1 MFNPINDTIELLRRT
16 YIPLIGRVV
25 SLYNE
30 YNGTSYYVESTTNG
44 EQFVGR
50 ADLSEESFEEILAS
64 MGFER
69 NPLSSLK
76 RLASTN
82 ELEEGSFRWTPE
94 EPTNLNTDYQLHCVI
109 YDGSAVPDANTGETY
124 IYAHWELRWDKRPID
139 HYNGVGIDFT
149 TGKNMMQEMLDEAGV
164 EYDNSPPPNISE

>member
-50 ADLSEESFEEILAS
+50 ADLSEEAFEEI
-64 MGFER
+64 
-69 NPLSSLK
+69 
-76 RLASTN
+76 
-82 ELEEGSFRWTPE
+82 PE

-109 YDGSAVPDANTGETY
+109 YDGSAVPDADTGETY
-124 IYAHWELRWDKRPID
+124 VYAHWELRWDKRPID

>member
-1 MFNPINDTIELLRRT
+1 MFNPINDTIELFRRK
-16 YIPLIGRVV
+16 YIPLIGTFV

-30 YNGTSYYVESTTNG
+30 YNGTEYYVESTTNG

-50 ADLSEESFEEILAS
+50 VDMSEEAFERVLAS

-76 RLASTN
+76 RLASTG
-82 ELEEGSFRWTPE
+82 EQEEGSFRWTPT

-109 YDGSAVPDANTGETY
+109 YDGSAVPDADTGETY
-124 IYAHWELRWDKRPID
+124 VYAHWELRWDTRPID

-149 TGKNMMQEMLDEAGV
+149 SGKNMMQEMLDDEGV
-164 EYDNSPPPNISE
+164 EYVNSPPPNISE